1 MKFKKKMVS
10 RVKELREALGIP
22 QQELA
27 SRVGVSRQTIYY
39 LEKGIYNP
47 KLTLSFKLKNEL
59 GTSIEEM
66 FKFEPLIKGII
77 GNKTL
82 DELEEIYE
90 KYGIEIERLQFLRDI
105 EESNLAGE
113 FNEEE
118 LRTISKALG
127 IKFEELFEN

>member
-10 RVKELREALGIP
+10 RIKELREALDIP

-39 LEKGIYNP
+39 LEKGTYNP

-59 GTSIEEM
+59 NTTIEDM
-66 FKFEPLIKGII
+66 FKFEPIINDII

-82 DELEEIYE
+82 DDLDLIHS
-90 KYGIEIERLQFLRDI
+90 KYGIEIQRLRYLRDI
-105 EESNLAGE
+105 DESNLAKE
-113 FNEEE
+113 FSKEE
-118 LRTISKALG
+118 LKKISKALG
-127 IKFEELFEN
+127 MKFEELFED